1 MQSTP
6 DVTSPDQICP
16 DWASILGP
24 NGPIARRLG
33 EYEYRPAQIRM
44 AQVVWQAIHEKRS
57 ALIEAGTGTGKSI
70 AYLVPVL
77 LSDKTL
83 IISTANKALQSQLYD
98 KDVPFVR
105 EALGLQFD
113 IVLIKGR
120 QNYVCLRKYQAEMP
134 QQRAFASFDSLQVYD
149 LDELEEWVRH
159 TDSGDLEELPFTLDS
174 DTLAHLTCPAEECLY
189 RDCLYYD
196 RCFVTKVRQ
205 AAAEARVV
213 ITNHHLLIS
222 DLRLRTIG
230 GVSLPD
236 SEVLICDEAH
246 QLEDV
251 ATAVFET
258 TATDYTVTALLSRRL
273 LQEHAPADLLN
284 RLSEENRF
292 FFEHVRAT
300 IGESTARLEGEWEDG
315 LRLSRTLY
323 EMAKTLEKNNPYQDE
338 PESDDNIRFGA
349 MIQAVSA
356 AGDAFKTICRGDHDD
371 ELVRYAEPVRQRH
384 VSMILHATPISAAE
398 VLNKHLF
405 SEHTVICTSAT
416 LSAGGNFDLFRARC
430 GVPPNA
436 LELIGEPVF
445 DYRQQALIYIPPLP
459 NFDWQNREQYFDTV
473 AEETARLL
481 QVSRG
486 RAFCLFTS
494 WSGME
499 HVVDKLRPV
508 LTWPMLVQG
517 DLPRSE
523 LLRLFKNTPHCV
535 LFATRSFWEGV
546 DVPGDALSLVIIDKL
561 PFPSPG
567 DPLHEARARRITE
580 QGGNAFT
587 EYTLP
592 VMTLNLKQG
601 FGRLIRTKTD
611 RGVVAILD
619 NRLNAK
625 RYGSSVVA
633 SLPPA
638 RVSRNFVDVYRFF
651 SVPPFDAEY
660 ALTVWLTAEKE
671 PQTHYRWQLTRL
683 ADGKSREGSGVAS
696 HPLRARWAG
705 ALAGVT
711 QLREAIAQSRRRPND
726 FKLELRLPGVNNS
739 TQALIDSMPADLQSL
754 LQAFRAVHILTFE
767 VRA

>member
-1 MQSTP
+1 MSSIP
-6 DVTSPDQICP
+6 DFS
-16 DWASILGP
+16 SILGP
-24 NGPIARRLG
+24 DGPIARHLG
-33 EYEYRPAQIRM
+33 EYEYRPAQIKM
-44 AQVVWQAIHEKRS
+44 AEIVWQAIQEGRD

-70 AYLVPVL
+70 AYLVPTL

-83 IISTANKALQSQLYD
+83 IISTANKALQSQLYQ

-113 IVLIKGR
+113 TVLIKGR
-120 QNYVCLRKYQAEMP
+120 QNYVCLRKYQVEMP
-134 QQRAFASFDSLQVYD
+134 QQRAFAAFDGMQVYD
-149 LDELEEWVRH
+149 LDELDEWVRH
-159 TDSGDLEELPFTLDS
+159 TDTGDLEELPFVLDG
-174 DTLAHLTCPAEECLY
+174 DTIAHITCPAEECLY

-196 RCFVTKVRQ
+196 RCFVMKVRQ

-246 QLEDV
+246 QLESV

-258 TATDYTVTALLSRRL
+258 TVTDYTVPALLLRRL
-273 LQEHAPADLLN
+273 LQENAPTDLLN
-284 RLSEENRF
+284 RLAEENRF
-292 FFEHVRAT
+292 FFEHLRAMVS
-300 IGESTARLEGEWEDG
+300 ESAARLEGDWEDG
-315 LRLSRTLY
+315 LRLGRTLH
-323 EMAKTLEKNNPYQDE
+323 EVGKTLEKNNPYKDE
-338 PESDDNIRFGA
+338 PESDDNIRFGLL
-349 MIQAVSA
+349 IQAVNA
-356 AGDAFKTICRGDHDD
+356 AADAFKTVSRGDRDD
-371 ELVRYAEPVRQRH
+371 ETVRYVELVRQRH
-384 VSMILHATPISAAE
+384 VSMILHAAPISAAE
-398 VLNKHLF
+398 PLNKHLF
-405 SEHTVICTSAT
+405 GEHTVICTSAT

-430 GVPPNA
+430 GVPQDA
-436 LELIGEPVF
+436 LELIGAPVF
-445 DYRQQALIYIPPLP
+445 DYAQQAMIYIPPLP
-459 NFDWQNREQYFDTV
+459 NFDWQNRDQYFDTV
-473 AEETARLL
+473 AQETIRLL
-481 QVSRG
+481 EVSRG

-499 HVVDKLRPV
+499 YVADKLRPV
-508 LTWPMLVQG
+508 LTWPVLVQG
-517 DLPRSE
+517 DLPRAE

-561 PFPSPG
+561 PFPSPS

-625 RYGSSVVA
+625 QYGSNVIA

-638 RVSRNFVDVYRFF
+638 RVSRNFADVYRFF
-651 SVPPFDAEY
+651 CVPPFDAEY
-660 ALTVWLTAEKE
+660 ALTVWLTAE
-671 PQTHYRWQLTRL
+671 QGRDIHYRWQLTRL
-683 ADGKSREGSGVAS
+683 ADGKSRDGNGVAS
-696 HPLRARWAG
+696 HPLAARWAG
-705 ALAGVT
+705 ASAG
-711 QLREAIAQSRRRPND
+711 IAQLEKAISQGKRRPD
-726 FKLELRLPGVNNS
+726 EFKVELRLPGIDS
-739 TQALIDSMPADLQSL
+739 SAKALTESMPADLQSQL
-754 LQAFRAVHILTFE
+754 ERFRAVHIVTFE
-767 VRA
+767 NEVKA